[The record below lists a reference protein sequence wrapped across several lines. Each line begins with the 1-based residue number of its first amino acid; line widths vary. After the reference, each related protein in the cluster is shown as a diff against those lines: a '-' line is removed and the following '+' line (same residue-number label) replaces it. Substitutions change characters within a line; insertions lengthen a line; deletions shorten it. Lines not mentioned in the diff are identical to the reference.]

1 MASPARADDR
11 VDLLPGENAPRQ
23 AQPPGRRPMTDK
35 RISYVGRNRWLL
47 WTLAIAVAVV
57 FLASFMTRSNPVMVR
72 AATAERTTIRSVV
85 STNGK
90 VEPIDNFEAHAPIPT
105 TVKKLYIKEGDA
117 VKKGQLLA
125 DLDDASARSD
135 AASAMARVRSA
146 DADLS
151 AIKAGG
157 IREEVLT
164 LQSQLTKA
172 QAERGAAQ
180 KNLDAMQTL
189 ERQGAASPA
198 EVTAAQTRLDR
209 ANADL
214 TLIEQKQKGRYSS
227 PEIGRVEAQK
237 QDAQAAYD
245 AAEDTLEKLN
255 IRAPFDGTVYSL
267 PVLEGSYI
275 NAGDLVLELADLSKV
290 RVRAFVDEPD
300 IGRLAPGN
308 KVQITWDALRN
319 RTWDST
325 VTEVPTVIKQHGA
338 RNVGEVVC
346 IVGNGDQ
353 KLLPNV
359 NVGVT
364 IITGEHA
371 NVLAVPREAI
381 HLADGQTFVYE
392 IENDELRRRD
402 VKTAISN
409 LTSVEITSGLGEHAE
424 VALAPLNGK
433 PLRPGLAVK
442 VVQ

>member
-1 MASPARADDR
+1 MASPARADDK
-11 VDLLPGENAPRQ
+11 VKLLPEDAPQTAR
-23 AQPPGRRPMTDK
+23 PPKGRPMTDK
-35 RISYVGRNRWLL
+35 RISFVARNRWLL
-47 WTLAIAVAVV
+47 WTAAIAVAVV
-57 FLASFMTRSNPVMVR
+57 FLASFMTRGNPVLVR

-90 VEPIDNFEAHAPIPT
+90 VEPIQNFEAHTPVAT
-105 TVKKLYIKEGDA
+105 TVKKLYVKEGDPVRA
-117 VKKGQLLA
+117 GQLLA
-125 DLDDASARSD
+125 ELDDASARSD
-135 AASAMARVRSA
+135 AAAAMARVKAA

-151 AIKAGG
+151 AIRAGG
-157 IREEVLT
+157 NREEVLT

-172 QAERGAAQ
+172 KAERDAAQ
-180 KNLDAMQTL
+180 KNLDAMQAL
-189 ERQGAASPA
+189 EQQGAASAA
-198 EVTAAQTRLDR
+198 EVTAAENRVAK

-214 TLIEQKQKGRYSS
+214 TLVEQKQKGRYSS

-237 QDAQAAYD
+237 EDAQAAYD
-245 AAEDTLEKLN
+245 AAQDTLAKLN

-267 PVLEGSYI
+267 PVLQGAYI
-275 NAGDLVLELADLSKV
+275 NAGDLVLEVADLSKV

-300 IGRLAPGN
+300 LGRLAAGN
-308 KVQITWDALRN
+308 KVEITWDALRN
-319 RTWDST
+319 RTWDSV

-346 IVGNGDQ
+346 IVDNRDQ

-359 NVGVT
+359 NVSVT
-364 IITGEHA
+364 IVTGEHA

-381 HLADGQTFVYE
+381 HLGDSQTFVYE
-392 IENDELRRRD
+392 IVNDELRRRD

-424 VALAPLNGK
+424 VALAPMNGK
-433 PLRPGLAVK
+433 PLREGLAVK